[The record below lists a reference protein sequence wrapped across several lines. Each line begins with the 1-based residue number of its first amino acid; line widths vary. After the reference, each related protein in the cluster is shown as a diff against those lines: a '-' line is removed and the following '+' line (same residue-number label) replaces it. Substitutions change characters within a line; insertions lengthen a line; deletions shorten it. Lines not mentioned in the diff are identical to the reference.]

1 MSFILTICSHFHLQL
16 KPYTCVTGTSFAME
30 VPNVSS
36 VVDESSKQVGNFEFP
51 AGFPPDIKESL
62 NKKVAN
68 TCKVLSNNRKRG
80 FSVANAL
87 KKWNDAVLNRQNKV
101 DEYLQQKTVKEVN
114 EHTTKEANRVV
125 ETVENEGKKTR
136 GDFQQ
141 LLSGDLPSAGYEMT
155 DPREE
160 RRAIKI
166 AKAMLNQ
173 RDETLKHQVKMDNEV
188 QREMKAPKRRGA
200 SSSKDV
206 DAAAAEVAVDV
217 AVAEA
222 GDEVVAEPVAKS
234 ARKLK
239 YEHLMQDDGKYHCG
253 DCTFTT
259 ASHQGIAT
267 HMSRSHKGA

>member
-1 MSFILTICSHFHLQL
+1 
-16 KPYTCVTGTSFAME
+16 
-30 VPNVSS
+30 
-36 VVDESSKQVGNFEFP
+36 
-51 AGFPPDIKESL
+51 
-62 NKKVAN
+62 
-68 TCKVLSNNRKRG
+68 
-80 FSVANAL
+80 
-87 KKWNDAVLNRQNKV
+87 
-101 DEYLQQKTVKEVN
+101 VKEVT

-125 ETVENEGKKTR
+125 ENVENEGKKTR
-136 GDFQQ
+136 ADFQQ
-141 LLSGDLPSAGYEMT
+141 LLCGNLPSAGYEMV

-206 DAAAAEVAVDV
+206 DAAAAEVAIDV
-217 AVAEA
+217 ADA

-239 YEHLMQDDGKYHCG
+239 YEHLQQADGKYHCG
-253 DCTFTT
+253 DCKFTT
-259 ASHQGIAT
+259 ASHKGFST
-267 HMSRSHKGA
+267 HMSRSHNGVE

>member
-1 MSFILTICSHFHLQL
+1 METSCGIPSTTSGLEKQR
-16 KPYTCVTGTSFAME
+16 KTGKFAY
-30 VPNVSS
+30 PT
-36 VVDESSKQVGNFEFP
+36 
-51 AGFPPDIKESL
+51 GFPEDRQKFL
-62 NKKVAN
+62 NEAVHRAV
-68 TCKVLSNNRKRG
+68 VLFSNNRRKG
-80 FSVANAL
+80 YNTTNAA
-87 KKWNDAVLNRQNKV
+87 KQKADAIHIRQNEV

-136 GDFQQ
+136 GDFQH

-200 SSSKDV
+200 SSSN
-206 DAAAAEVAVDV
+206 DAAVAEVADDV
-217 AVAEA
+217 ADA

-239 YEHLMQDDGKYHCG
+239 YNHLKQGDGKYHCG
-253 DCTFTT
+253 NCEFAT

-267 HMSRSHKGA
+267 HMSRSHKGV

>member
-1 MSFILTICSHFHLQL
+1 
-16 KPYTCVTGTSFAME
+16 ME
-30 VPNVSS
+30 VSNVSS
-36 VVDESSKQVGNFEFP
+36 VVDESSKRVGNFEFP
-51 AGFPPDIKESL
+51 AGFPPDVKESL

-87 KKWNDAVLNRQNKV
+87 EKWNDAVLNRQNKV
-101 DEYLQQKTVKEVN
+101 DEYLQQKTVKEVT

-125 ETVENEGKKTR
+125 ENVENEGKKTR
-136 GDFQQ
+136 ADFQQ
-141 LLSGDLPSAGYEMT
+141 LLCGNLPSAGYEMV

-217 AVAEA
+217 VVAEA

-239 YEHLMQDDGKYHCG
+239 YEHLMQDDGKYHCD

-267 HMSRSHKGA
+267 HMIRSHKGVA

>member
-1 MSFILTICSHFHLQL
+1 MTD
-16 KPYTCVTGTSFAME
+16 TSFAMQ
-30 VPNVSS
+30 VSNVSS
-36 VVDESSKQVGNFEFP
+36 VVDASSKRVGNFEFP
-51 AGFPPDIKESL
+51 AEFPQDVKESL
-62 NKKVAN
+62 NKNVAN
-68 TCKVLSNNRKRG
+68 ACKVLSNNRKRG

-101 DEYLQQKTVKEVN
+101 DEYFQQKTVKEVN
-114 EHTTKEANRVV
+114 NHTTKEADRVV
-125 ETVENEGKKTR
+125 KTVEDEGKKTR

-141 LLSGDLPSAGYEMT
+141 LLCGDLPSAGFEMT

-188 QREMKAPKRRGA
+188 QREMKAPKRRCA
-200 SSSKDV
+200 SSSKDAA
-206 DAAAAEVAVDV
+206 AAAAEVVVD
-217 AVAEA
+217 VAEA

-239 YEHLMQDDGKYHCG
+239 YEHFQQDDGKYHCG
-253 DCTFTT
+253 TCKFTT
-259 ASHQGIAT
+259 KSHQGFAT
-267 HMSRSHKGA
+267 HMSRTHYGA